1 MSEHTDID
9 IEIGPDDVIRRRV
22 GYVVRRFNRAI
33 RSQVEEGLR
42 PLGLTASQYATL
54 ATLQRHSGST
64 NAQLARVLSVT
75 PQTMTRI
82 VAGLIDAGL
91 VERDVSAHH
100 ARVRPARLT
109 ATGEELI
116 VRAHPV
122 VDAAEDRLF
131 APLSAEQRAQL
142 LDQMWACAE
151 ASPAEVVFEGF

>member
-1 MSEHTDID
+1 MSEHAD
-9 IEIGPDDVIRRRV
+9 IEIGPDDLFRRCV
-22 GYVVRRFNRAI
+22 GYVVRRFNQAV

-54 ATLQRHSGST
+54 AMLERYSGST

-82 VAGLIDAGL
+82 LGGLIDGGL
-91 VERDVSAHH
+91 VERAVSAHH

-109 ATGEELI
+109 TKGEKLI

-142 LDQMWACAE
+142 LEHLWACAE
-151 ASPAEVVFEGF
+151 ASPTEVVFDAF